1 MTGLFV
7 IAPIFGRNNI
17 PRYFKVGFSFFTALI
32 LATTTGLENIKVQET
47 ILAYALLI
55 IKEFLVGLSIGF
67 IAYISYN
74 AIYIAGE
81 IIDMHIGF
89 GMVSVLDPVS
99 NIQVPV
105 TSNIYFIISMLLFLL
120 INGHHML
127 IKALFNSFATLP
139 IGTAVFDAS
148 LADGLMEV
156 FSAIFSTG
164 FKIAAPVI
172 AATFMCEIA
181 LGTIS
186 RMVPQLNIFVVG
198 MPLKIVIG
206 LVVLLL
212 TIPIF
217 VNVMESIFGTMQGN
231 ILDYIEELKP

>member
-17 PRYFKVGFSFFTALI
+17 PRYFKAGFSFFAALI
-32 LATTTGLENIKVQET
+32 LVNTTVVETAHNEGT
-47 ILAYALLI
+47 ILVYALLI

-81 IIDMHIGF
+81 IIDMQIGF
-89 GMVSVLDPVS
+89 GMVSVLDPVN

-105 TSNIYFIISMLLFLL
+105 TSNIYFIISMLLFLA

-127 IKALFNSFATLP
+127 IRALFDSFATLP
-139 IGTAVFDAS
+139 IGTVVFDAS
-148 LADGLMEV
+148 LADGLMRI

-198 MPLKIVIG
+198 MPLKIVVG
-206 LVVLLL
+206 LVVLLF

-217 VNVMESIFGTMQGN
+217 MNVMEALFGTMQGN
-231 ILDYIEELKP
+231 ILDYIGELRP

>member
-32 LATTTGLENIKVQET
+32 LASTTGMENIEVQET

-55 IKEFLVGLSIGF
+55 IREFLVGLSIGF

-81 IIDMHIGF
+81 IVDMHIGF
-89 GMVSVLDPVS
+89 GMVNVLDPVS

-127 IKALFNSFATLP
+127 IKALFDSFTTLP
-139 IGTAVFDAS
+139 VGTAVFDAG

-186 RMVPQLNIFVVG
+186 RMVPQLNIFIVG

-206 LVVLLL
+206 LVVLLI

-217 VNVMESIFGTMQGN
+217 VDVMESLFGTMQGN

>member
-32 LATTTGLENIKVQET
+32 LASTPGMENIEVQET
-47 ILAYALLI
+47 VLAYALLI
-55 IKEFLVGLSIGF
+55 IREFLVGLSIGF

-81 IIDMHIGF
+81 IVDMHIGF
-89 GMVSVLDPVS
+89 GMVNVLDPVS

-127 IKALFNSFATLP
+127 IKALFDSFTTLP
-139 IGTAVFDAS
+139 IGTAVFDAG

-186 RMVPQLNIFVVG
+186 RMVPQLNIFIVG

-206 LVVLLL
+206 LVVLLF

-217 VNVMESIFGTMQGN
+217 VDVMESLFGTMQGN

>member
-32 LATTTGLENIKVQET
+32 LASTTGMENIEVQET
-47 ILAYALLI
+47 ILANALLI
-55 IKEFLVGLSIGF
+55 IREFLVGLSIGF

-81 IIDMHIGF
+81 IVDMHIGF
-89 GMVSVLDPVS
+89 GMVNVLDPVS

-127 IKALFNSFATLP
+127 IKALFDSFTTLP
-139 IGTAVFDAS
+139 VGTAVFDAG

-186 RMVPQLNIFVVG
+186 RMVPQLNIFIVG

-206 LVVLLL
+206 LVVLLF

-217 VNVMESIFGTMQGN
+217 VDVMESLFGTMQGN

>member
-186 RMVPQLNIFVVG
+186 RMVPQLNIFIVG

-206 LVVLLL
+206 LVVLLF

-217 VNVMESIFGTMQGN
+217 VDVMESLFGTMQGN